1 MCHCLECQRR
11 TGSAFSVAVFY
22 ERANIR
28 IVRGDPHSF
37 DRPSASGSSVKFHF
51 CPGCGSNVFWEPA
64 RLPDRIG
71 VAVGAFAD
79 PEFRAPD
86 QSVWTKD
93 KHLWVTLPAGTK
105 VFEKR

>member
-1 MCHCLECQRR
+1 MCHCADCQRR

-22 ERANIR
+22 ERGAVR
-28 IVRGDPHSF
+28 IVRGETRSF
-37 DRPSASGSSVKFHF
+37 ERPSANGFSVKFHF
-51 CPGCGSNVFWEPA
+51 CSACGSNVFWEPS

-79 PEFRAPD
+79 PSFRAPD

-93 KHLWVTLPAGTK
+93 KHHWVTLPPEVMTF
-105 VFEKR
+105 VTR